1 MFKKVLIADDLA
13 SINKGVKTIT
23 DNLKIKNAQLDQYCD
38 TVYLKIKKAQLNND
52 PFELLIT
59 DLSFMPDHR
68 EETFKSGEEL
78 IQALKKE
85 HPSLII
91 IVYSVED
98 RIQKVRQLLT
108 EHNINGY
115 VCKGR
120 RGLIELEAAIQSV
133 FNGQTYVSPQVSN
146 ALKLNRDQEIS
157 SFDIELIKQV
167 SLGLTHIEIS
177 DLFKQN
183 SISPNGLSSLEK
195 RLNRLKDQFQA
206 SNIIHLVSIVKDL
219 GLI

>member
-1 MFKKVLIADDLA
+1 
-13 SINKGVKTIT
+13 
-23 DNLKIKNAQLDQYCD
+23 
-38 TVYLKIKKAQLNND
+38 
-52 PFELLIT
+52 
-59 DLSFMPDHR
+59 MPDHR
-68 EETFKSGEEL
+68 VETFKSGEEL

-146 ALKLNRDQEIS
+146 ALKLNRDKEIS